1 MPLQKYVRF
10 IVLQLVLLAFATC
23 SHAQTD
29 TDTPQNHERVY
40 QVELIVFSR
49 PEINPQ
55 EAWPTDVKLSYPDNL
70 VSLKTDNSSEG
81 FSLLPASERTLNAQA
96 ATLARSGTYSV
107 LYHQAWRQTIYARK
121 THIFISGGKN
131 VGGHQELE
139 GSIALSVGQYLKIQT
154 NLWLSQFAPA
164 GTNLT
169 ESWPSLPPLPFA
181 EATTSDK
188 SQDYLIKRIVKVS
201 QERSMRSNEVH
212 YIDHPL
218 LGIVVK
224 IIPYDTAGK
233 IN

>member
-1 MPLQKYVRF
+1 MHLQKYF
-10 IVLQLVLLAFATC
+10 PLFALQLSLLAFTAV

-29 TDTPQNHERVY
+29 TDAPQNHERVY

-49 PEINPQ
+49 PEVNPQ
-55 EAWPTDVKLSYPDNL
+55 ETWPTDVKLNYPENL
-70 VSLKTDNSSEG
+70 VSLKTDSSFEG
-81 FSLLPASERTLNAQA
+81 FNILPANERTLNAQA

-121 THIFISGGKN
+121 THIFISGGKSI
-131 VGGHQELE
+131 GGHQELE

-164 GTNLT
+164 GTNVT
-169 ESWPSLPPLPFA
+169 EVWPSLPQLPFA
-181 EATTSDK
+181 DTGASDK
-188 SQDYLIKRIVKVS
+188 TQDYLIKRIVKVA

-224 IIPYDTAGK
+224 IIPYEATAK
-233 IN
+233 N